1 MAVLPIRNL
10 NQQNAL
16 TAGRLQPK
24 AQANVPVIPNNG
36 NPAGANNMPGALAPK
51 ASIPSFFQ
59 YSVGNP
65 SPYMQTMASLL
76 GSVGQTVQPATPTVE
91 VAPAVPTRSAVMPL
105 RAAVEPA
112 QEGTARKFFN
122 GAPPVMPMRRGA

>member
-1 MAVLPIRNL
+1 MAVLPIRNMS
-10 NQQNAL
+10 QENAL
-16 TAGRLQPK
+16 TAGRLQPT

-76 GSVGQTVQPATPTVE
+76 GNIQAQQPALPAVQ
-91 VAPAVPTRSAVMPL
+91 PAVPTQQAVLPL
-105 RAAVEPA
+105 RAAQAAAEPT
-112 QEGTARKFFN
+112 GRFGGRVT
-122 GAPPVMPMRRGA
+122 PPILPLRIGV

>member
-16 TAGRLQPK
+16 TAGQLQPA

-59 YSVGNP
+59 YSVSNP

-76 GSVGQTVQPATPTVE
+76 GNTQTQQPLAAEAAPPARAAE
-91 VAPAVPTRSAVMPL
+91 PAPAVLPMRAVPSSSDMSLGSRLARAVLPL
-105 RAAVEPA
+105 RV
-112 QEGTARKFFN
+112 GL
-122 GAPPVMPMRRGA
+122 

>member
-16 TAGRLQPK
+16 TAGQLQPA

-59 YSVGNP
+59 YSVSNP
-65 SPYMQTMASLL
+65 SPYMQAMTSLL
-76 GSVGQTVQPATPTVE
+76 GSTQTQQPLAAEAAPPAQAAEPV
-91 VAPAVPTRSAVMPL
+91 PAVLPMRAVPSSSNMSWGSRLARAVLPL
-105 RAAVEPA
+105 RV
-112 QEGTARKFFN
+112 GL
-122 GAPPVMPMRRGA
+122 